1 MKKILLLLLVSVLTI
16 TIQAQTPISSPSE
29 KQGIKIYPNPVQSGG
44 TITII
49 SPADFIPQSVV
60 LGTFSGKPLVP
71 FYRNGVTVQSTLP
84 LPTKLSSGIYFLAFR
99 DKNGVTQTEK
109 IMIK

>member
-1 MKKILLLLLVSVLTI
+1 MKKILLLFARFCINDNNTG
-16 TIQAQTPISSPSE
+16 TNPYFFTFRKTGDKDIS
-29 KQGIKIYPNPVQSGG
+29 NPVQSGG

-84 LPTKLSSGIYFLAFR
+84 LPTSFPAVSIF
-99 DKNGVTQTEK
+99 
-109 IMIK
+109 